1 MGEPVLDFL
10 RDFHNPGSL
19 FNDPLTT
26 SGSPVAAFQMTDD
39 FSSVEQE
46 FRIIPADNEY
56 IRIDEISLNIVSA
69 GALNPNGYMNL
80 AALANGMEAIVK
92 TGGGVRFYLN
102 GKQEKIKRL
111 SDWSRILDLTVH
123 INDAGGSWVSGY
135 RKFPEPIWLNPG
147 TIHKLGF
154 LAKDNFST
162 LTRHEIF
169 VRGRRFSKDG
179 LFIEFP
185 RA

>member
-10 RDFHNPGSL
+10 RDLNNPGSL

-26 SGSPVAAFQMTDD
+26 GGGPTGTFQMTAD
-39 FSSVEQE
+39 FSSVAQE

-69 GALNPNGYMNL
+69 GAIDPEGYMDL
-80 AALANGMEAIVK
+80 AALTNGMDVVVQTISIVK
-92 TGGGVRFYLN
+92 FYLN

-111 SDWSRILDLTVH
+111 SDWARILDLTVH

-147 TIHKLGF
+147 TVHKLGF
-154 LAKDNFST
+154 FAKDDFQ
-162 LTRHEIF
+162 LLKRHEIF
-169 VRGRRFSKDG
+169 VRGRRFSTKG
-179 LFIEFP
+179 LLIDNP